1 MKKKRHF
8 NKRWLIL
15 PAAVVVIG
23 IGAYIAFR
31 PDQEAMASASYTEEA
46 ASRQDIAVTLS
57 LSLIHI

>member
-31 PDQEAMASASYTEEA
+31 PDQEAMASAS
-46 ASRQDIAVTLS
+46 SVRLPGR
-57 LSLIHI
+57 